1 MNFTYNLSLKQ
12 MRFIYVILGKISV
25 STGDNIED
33 LKESFKT
40 LFCQENNLEHFS
52 CSPYEPNAITQE
64 NASLFIDFLLRQ
76 AEELGV
82 VVW

>member
-1 MNFTYNLSLKQ
+1 MDFTYNLSLKQ

-40 LFCQENNLEHFS
+40 LFCQENIF
-52 CSPYEPNAITQE
+52 AV
-64 NASLFIDFLLRQ
+64 F
-76 AEELGV
+76 
-82 VVW
+82 